1 MYRNVVFQ
9 FVLNPTFD
17 ILFISGLQ
25 RDTTTPRFSGMN
37 LGDVMKVTVMEEMKN
52 LKMNRNEP
60 LDLSNKPWNLSKKTW
75 WGPSSKYIVPLSMR
89 YEIKFECDNTH
100 ISATK
105 SEHLYI
111 KILVD
116 TMLMIVASWWYF
128 KESHLSDTWYLSKY
142 KQCRQSLWFGL
153 NSRTC

>member
-60 LDLSNKPWNLSKKTW
+60 LDLSNKPWNLSKKT
-75 WGPSSKYIVPLSMR
+75 
-89 YEIKFECDNTH
+89 
-100 ISATK
+100 
-105 SEHLYI
+105 
-111 KILVD
+111 
-116 TMLMIVASWWYF
+116 
-128 KESHLSDTWYLSKY
+128 
-142 KQCRQSLWFGL
+142 
-153 NSRTC
+153 